1 MTTQHKNQNHF
12 NRILANCSSKNH
24 HFRYLKG
31 WEAIGVDWL
40 KLTLI
45 IDKIKNMKNYQLG
58 TDKDSQKHRKVHN
71 AKRNVFQRIDK
82 RNIKQLKRLLKI
94 AISESAR
101 TLNIIIN
108 YYLDSQKVKKK
119 HSQTVDGTKSCQ
131 LALMFKNMSIF
142 VVLSFHLQFL

>member
-1 MTTQHKNQNHF
+1 
-12 NRILANCSSKNH
+12 
-24 HFRYLKG
+24 
-31 WEAIGVDWL
+31 
-40 KLTLI
+40 
-45 IDKIKNMKNYQLG
+45 MKNYQLG

-108 YYLDSQKVKKK
+108 YYVFRQPESKKE
-119 HSQTVDGTKSCQ
+119 
-131 LALMFKNMSIF
+131 A
-142 VVLSFHLQFL
+142 

>member
-1 MTTQHKNQNHF
+1 
-12 NRILANCSSKNH
+12 
-24 HFRYLKG
+24 
-31 WEAIGVDWL
+31 
-40 KLTLI
+40 
-45 IDKIKNMKNYQLG
+45 MKNYQLG

-108 YYLDSQKVKKK
+108 YVFRQSESKKE
-119 HSQTVDGTKSCQ
+119 
-131 LALMFKNMSIF
+131 A
-142 VVLSFHLQFL
+142 

>member
-1 MTTQHKNQNHF
+1 
-12 NRILANCSSKNH
+12 
-24 HFRYLKG
+24 
-31 WEAIGVDWL
+31 
-40 KLTLI
+40 
-45 IDKIKNMKNYQLG
+45 MKNYQLG

-131 LALMFKNMSIF
+131 LALMFKNMSLF